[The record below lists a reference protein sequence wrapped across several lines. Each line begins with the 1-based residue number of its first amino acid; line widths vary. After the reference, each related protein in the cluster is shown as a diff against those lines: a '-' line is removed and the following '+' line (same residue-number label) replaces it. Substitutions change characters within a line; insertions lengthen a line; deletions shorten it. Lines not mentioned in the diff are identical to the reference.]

1 MPSSKG
7 KAKAFSEEGMDN
19 NGYLNSE
26 LKSLGIHPKKKN
38 ELNDK
43 EELQE
48 LADNIKQS
56 LYQDYK
62 TAYSDE
68 NEKDKV
74 DEDHFG
80 HIIWET
86 LFDPLQMI
94 RQE

>member
-7 KAKAFSEEGMDN
+7 KAFSEEGMDN

-43 EELQE
+43 EELQG

-74 DEDHFG
+74 EEDHFG
-80 HIIWET
+80 HII
-86 LFDPLQMI
+86 
-94 RQE
+94 

>member
-1 MPSSKG
+1 MSSSKR
-7 KAKAFSEEGMDN
+7 KAFSEERMDN

-43 EELQE
+43 GELQE

-62 TAYSDE
+62 TAYSNE
-68 NEKDKV
+68 NEKEKI

-86 LFDPLQMI
+86 LFDPLRMI

>member
-7 KAKAFSEEGMDN
+7 KTFSEERMDN

-68 NEKDKV
+68 NEKEKV

-80 HIIWET
+80 HI
-86 LFDPLQMI
+86 M
-94 RQE
+94 

>member
-1 MPSSKG
+1 LWAKSCSRGGEKEEMSSSKD
-7 KAKAFSEEGMDN
+7 KAFSEEGMDN

-26 LKSLGIHPKKKN
+26 LKSLGIHPKKIN

-62 TAYSDE
+62 TAYSDD
-68 NEKDKV
+68 NEKEKI

-80 HIIWET
+80 HII
-86 LFDPLQMI
+86 
-94 RQE
+94 

>member
-1 MPSSKG
+1 MSSS
-7 KAKAFSEEGMDN
+7 KAFSEEGMDN

-26 LKSLGIHPKKKN
+26 LKSLGIHPKKIN

-62 TAYSDE
+62 TAYSDD
-68 NEKDKV
+68 NEKEKI

-80 HIIWET
+80 HII
-86 LFDPLQMI
+86 
-94 RQE
+94 

>member
-1 MPSSKG
+1 MPSSKV
-7 KAKAFSEEGMDN
+7 KAFSEERLDN

-26 LKSLGIHPKKKN
+26 LKSLGIHPKN

-80 HIIWET
+80 HII
-86 LFDPLQMI
+86 
-94 RQE
+94 

>member
-1 MPSSKG
+1 
-7 KAKAFSEEGMDN
+7 MDN

-48 LADNIKQS
+48 LTDNIKQS

-62 TAYSDE
+62 TAYSNE
-68 NEKDKV
+68 NEKEKV

-80 HIIWET
+80 HII
-86 LFDPLQMI
+86 
-94 RQE
+94 